1 MRFTSPCGNTE
12 EQEIAKGIFLQTN
25 VKSVP
30 FSTLTLSV
38 LMVIFILSEFVDFL
52 LLKVA
57 QQVYEKGKDL
67 RLLTQEL
74 LAMLI
79 IQENLAATKIT
90 QSLNWFSGNFHNRTM
105 HYTGMNELK
114 TRF

>member
-38 LMVIFILSEFVDFL
+38 LMVIFILSEFVGFL

-57 QQVYEKGKDL
+57 QQVYEKEKDL

-74 LAMLI
+74 LAMSI

-90 QSLNWFSGNFHNRTM
+90 AKSELVQWKFSQ
-105 HYTGMNELK
+105 
-114 TRF
+114 

>member
-1 MRFTSPCGNTE
+1 MRLTSPCGNTE
-12 EQEIAKGIFLQTN
+12 EQEIAKGIFRQTN

-38 LMVIFILSEFVDFL
+38 LMVIFILSEFVNF

-57 QQVYEKGKDL
+57 QQVYEKEKDL

-79 IQENLAATKIT
+79 IQENLAATKIDAK
-90 QSLNWFSGNFHNRTM
+90 S
-105 HYTGMNELK
+105 ELVQWK
-114 TRF
+114 LSQ

>member
-52 LLKVA
+52 LLK
-57 QQVYEKGKDL
+57 E
-67 RLLTQEL
+67 RLP
-74 LAMLI
+74 
-79 IQENLAATKIT
+79 
-90 QSLNWFSGNFHNRTM
+90 NRYM
-105 HYTGMNELK
+105 RKERIYAY
-114 TRF
+114 